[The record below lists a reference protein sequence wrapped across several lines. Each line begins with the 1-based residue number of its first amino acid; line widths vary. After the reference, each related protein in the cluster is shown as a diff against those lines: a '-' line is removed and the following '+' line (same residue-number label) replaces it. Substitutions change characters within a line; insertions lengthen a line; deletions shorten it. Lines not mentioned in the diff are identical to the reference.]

1 MQHRITVLFPTP
13 LGCFDYKADRELPV
27 GSFVMAPFGRKKT
40 MGIVWDKAPDMS
52 FDDEKVKMVSEVL
65 PIEPLPKQTV
75 DFVNWVAG
83 YTLAPVGMVLKMALT
98 PEIESGF

>member
-13 LGCFDYKADRELPV
+13 LGCFDYKADRELSV

-52 FDDEKVKMVSEVL
+52 FDDTKVKMISDEDDKSLWPSSEGEMEFL
-65 PIEPLPKQTV
+65 CGLGHQLE
-75 DFVNWVAG
+75 
-83 YTLAPVGMVLKMALT
+83 YRM
-98 PEIESGF
+98 SS